1 MRIKSDDRQD
11 LDPISPGIWIAMKIN
26 RSRFRSIQSNAGG
39 KVMNKNLLL
48 LGGIG
53 LGAGLMYIFDPDRG
67 RRRRTTA
74 RDAAHHIV
82 NVLDDAVGKTSR
94 DLSNRAQG
102 LVAELDSIF
111 RCEDAD
117 DDVVAARV
125 RSKLGRAVSHPH
137 AVQVAVNQG
146 RVTLSGQIL
155 ATEVDQLLNRVWSV
169 RGVTG
174 VENRLEAHEQAGDLS
189 SLQGGTPHR
198 GETSELMQSDWSP
211 AIRFLAGIGGG
222 ALTLYGARRKDIFS
236 AAVGLGLVTRSLTNM
251 GMEDL
256 IGLDGGQGIAVQK
269 TITIN
274 APVRKV
280 FELWSRHENFPHFM
294 SRVRKVKDLGNGRY
308 HWTVVGP
315 AGIPVEWEALIT
327 KLEPD
332 RLIAWQSA
340 PGSMIEQRGI
350 VRFRSEG
357 DDNTVVDVR
366 LSYYP
371 PAGAI
376 GHAIASLFGADPK
389 SEMDDDLMRMKS
401 FIETGHQ
408 PHDAGEGQA
417 RRVSVH

>member
-1 MRIKSDDRQD
+1 M
-11 LDPISPGIWIAMKIN
+11 N
-26 RSRFRSIQSNAGG
+26 R
-39 KVMNKNLLL
+39 NLLL
-48 LGGIG
+48 LSGIG

-67 RRRRTTA
+67 RRRRATA

-82 NVLDDAVGKTSR
+82 NAIDDAVGKTSR

-111 RCEDAD
+111 RCEEAD
-117 DDVVAARV
+117 NDVVAERV

-137 AVQVAVNQG
+137 AIHVDVNQG

-155 ATEVDQLLNRVWSV
+155 ASEVDQLLKRVWSV

-174 VENRLEAHEQAGDLS
+174 VENRLKAHEQPGGVS
-189 SLQGGTPHR
+189 SLQGGIPRH
-198 GETSELMQSDWSP
+198 GETPELMQSNWSP
-211 AIRFLAGIGGG
+211 AIRFLVGIGGG

-236 AAVGLGLVTRSLTNM
+236 AAAGLGLVTRSLTNM

-256 IGLDGGQGIAVQK
+256 IGLRGSHGITVQK

-294 SRVRKVKDLGNGRY
+294 SRVLEVKDLGNGRY
-308 HWTVVGP
+308 HWTVAGP
-315 AGIPVEWEALIT
+315 AGIPVEWEAVIT
-327 KLEPD
+327 NLEPD

-340 PGSMIEQRGI
+340 PGSTVEQQGM
-350 VRFRSEG
+350 VQFRPDG
-357 DDNTVVDVR
+357 DDKTVVDVR

-371 PAGAI
+371 PAGAV
-376 GHAIASLFGADPK
+376 GHAVASLFGADPK

-408 PHDAGEGQA
+408 PHDASERQMRGA
-417 RRVSVH
+417 SVH

>member
-1 MRIKSDDRQD
+1 M
-11 LDPISPGIWIAMKIN
+11 N
-26 RSRFRSIQSNAGG
+26 R
-39 KVMNKNLLL
+39 NLLF

-67 RRRRTTA
+67 RRRRATA

-82 NVLDDAVGKTSR
+82 NAFDDALGKTSR
-94 DLSNRAQG
+94 DMSNRAQG
-102 LVAELDSIF
+102 FVAELNSIL
-111 RCEDAD
+111 RCEEAD
-117 DDVVAARV
+117 DDVVAERI

-137 AVQVAVNQG
+137 AIHVSVNQG

-155 ATEVDQLLNRVWSV
+155 AREVDQLLNRVWSV

-174 VENRLEAHEQAGDLS
+174 VENRLEAYEQPGGVS
-189 SLQGGTPHR
+189 SLQGGIPHR
-198 GETSELMQSDWSP
+198 GETPELTQSNWSP
-211 AIRFLAGIGGG
+211 AIRFLVGIGGG
-222 ALTLYGARRKDIFS
+222 ALALYGARRKDIFS

-256 IGLDGGQGIAVQK
+256 IGLGGSHGITVQK

-274 APVRKV
+274 APIKKV

-294 SRVRKVKDLGNGRY
+294 SRVREVKDLGNGRY
-308 HWTVVGP
+308 HWTVAGP
-315 AGIPVEWEALIT
+315 AGIPVEWEAVIT

-340 PGSMIEQRGI
+340 PGSTIEQHGI
-350 VRFRSEG
+350 VQFRPDGG
-357 DDNTVVDVR
+357 DKTVVDVR

-371 PAGAI
+371 PAGAV

-408 PHDAGEGQA
+408 PHDASERQMRGA
-417 RRVSVH
+417 SVH

>member
-1 MRIKSDDRQD
+1 
-11 LDPISPGIWIAMKIN
+11 
-26 RSRFRSIQSNAGG
+26 
-39 KVMNKNLLL
+39 MNKNLLF

-53 LGAGLMYIFDPDRG
+53 LGAGLMYIFDPDKG
-67 RRRRTTA
+67 RRRRATA
-74 RDAAHHIV
+74 RDAAHHIA
-82 NVLDDAVGKTSR
+82 NALDDAVGKTSR
-94 DLSNRAQG
+94 DLSNRARG
-102 LVAELDSIF
+102 LVAELNSVF
-111 RCEDAD
+111 RCEEAD

-137 AVQVAVNQG
+137 AIQFAVNQG

-155 ATEVDQLLNRVWSV
+155 AGEVDQLLKRVRTV

-174 VENRLEAHEQAGDLS
+174 VENRLEAHERAGGVS

-198 GETSELMQSDWSP
+198 GETPELMQSNWSP
-211 AIRFLAGIGGG
+211 AIRLLAGIGGG

-236 AAVGLGLVTRSLTNM
+236 ATVGLGLVTRSLTNM
-251 GMEDL
+251 EMKDL
-256 IGLDGGQGIAVQK
+256 IGLDVGHGITVRK

-274 APVRKV
+274 APVGKV
-280 FELWSRHENFPHFM
+280 FELWSRHENFPRFM
-294 SRVRKVKDLGNGRY
+294 SRVREVKDLGNGRY
-308 HWTVVGP
+308 HWTVAGP
-315 AGIPVEWEALIT
+315 AGIPVEWEAVIT

-340 PGSMIEQRGI
+340 PDSMIEQHGM
-350 VRFRSEG
+350 VRFRPDGG
-357 DDNTVVDVR
+357 DKTVVDVR

-408 PHDAGEGQA
+408 PHDAYEKQMRG
-417 RRVSVH
+417 SPVH

>member
-1 MRIKSDDRQD
+1 M
-11 LDPISPGIWIAMKIN
+11 N
-26 RSRFRSIQSNAGG
+26 R
-39 KVMNKNLLL
+39 NLLF

-53 LGAGLMYIFDPDRG
+53 LGAGLMCLFDPDKG
-67 RRRRTTA
+67 RRRRATA

-82 NVLDDAVGKTSR
+82 NAFDDAVGKTSR
-94 DLSNRAQG
+94 DLSNRARG

-111 RCEDAD
+111 RCEEAD
-117 DDVVAARV
+117 DDVIAERI

-137 AVQVAVNQG
+137 AIHVAANQG
-146 RVTLSGQIL
+146 RVTLSGQVL
-155 ATEVDQLLNRVWSV
+155 ASEVDQLLKRVWSV

-174 VENRLEAHEQAGDLS
+174 VENRLEAHEQPGDIS
-189 SLQGGTPHR
+189 SLQGGIPRR
-198 GETSELMQSDWSP
+198 GETPELMQSNWSP
-211 AIRFLAGIGGG
+211 AIRFLVGIGGG

-256 IGLDGGQGIAVQK
+256 IGLRGSHGITVQK

-280 FELWSRHENFPHFM
+280 FELWSRHENFPQFM
-294 SRVRKVKDLGNGRY
+294 SRVREVKDLGNGRY
-308 HWTVVGP
+308 HWTVAGP
-315 AGIPVEWEALIT
+315 AGIPVEWEAVIA

-340 PGSMIEQRGI
+340 PGSTVEQQGM
-350 VRFRSEG
+350 VQFRPDG
-357 DDNTVVDVR
+357 DDKTVVDVR

-371 PAGAI
+371 PAGEL

-408 PHDAGEGQA
+408 PHDASERQMRGA
-417 RRVSVH
+417 SVH

>member
-1 MRIKSDDRQD
+1 M
-11 LDPISPGIWIAMKIN
+11 N
-26 RSRFRSIQSNAGG
+26 R
-39 KVMNKNLLL
+39 NLLF
-48 LGGIG
+48 LGGIS

-74 RDAAHHIV
+74 RDAAHHIA
-82 NVLDDAVGKTSR
+82 NTFDDAVGKTSR

-111 RCEDAD
+111 RCEKAD

-137 AVQVAVNQG
+137 AIQVAVNQG
-146 RVTLSGQIL
+146 RVTLRGQIL
-155 ATEVDQLLNRVWSV
+155 AREVDQLLKRVWSV

-174 VENRLEAHEQAGDLS
+174 VENRLEAHEQAGGVS
-189 SLQGGTPHR
+189 SLQGGKQHH
-198 GETSELMQSDWSP
+198 GETPELMQSNWSP
-211 AIRFLAGIGGG
+211 GIRFLVGIGGG
-222 ALTLYGARRKDIFS
+222 ALALYGARRKNIFS

-256 IGLDGGQGIAVQK
+256 IGLDGGHGIAVQK

-280 FELWSRHENFPHFM
+280 FELWSRHENFPSFM
-294 SRVRKVKDLGNGRY
+294 SRVREVKDLGNGRY
-308 HWTVVGP
+308 HWTVAGP
-315 AGIPVEWEALIT
+315 AGIPVEWEAVIT

-340 PGSMIEQRGI
+340 PGSMIEQHGM
-350 VRFRSEG
+350 VQFRSDG
-357 DDNTVVDVR
+357 DDKTVIDVR

-371 PAGAI
+371 PAGEF

-408 PHDAGEGQA
+408 PHDASERPLRGA
-417 RRVSVH
+417 SVH

>member
-1 MRIKSDDRQD
+1 M
-11 LDPISPGIWIAMKIN
+11 N
-26 RSRFRSIQSNAGG
+26 REGSRFRSRQSNAGG
-39 KVMNKNLLL
+39 KVMKRNLLF

-53 LGAGLMYIFDPDRG
+53 LGAGLMYMFDPDRG
-67 RRRRTTA
+67 RRRRATA

-82 NVLDDAVGKTSR
+82 NAFDDTVGKTSR

-102 LVAELDSIF
+102 IVAELNSIF
-111 RCEDAD
+111 RCEEAD

-137 AVQVAVNQG
+137 AIQG
-146 RVTLSGQIL
+146 RVMLSGQIL
-155 ATEVDQLLNRVWSV
+155 ASEVDQLLERVRSV

-174 VENRLEAHEQAGDLS
+174 VENRLEANEQAEGVS
-189 SLQGGTPHR
+189 SLQGGAPHP
-198 GETSELMQSDWSP
+198 GETSELMQSNWSP

-222 ALTLYGARRKDIFS
+222 ALTLYGARRKDVFS

-251 GMEDL
+251 EMKDL
-256 IGLDGGQGIAVQK
+256 IGLDGGHGITVRK

-280 FELWSRHENFPHFM
+280 FELWSRHENFPSFM
-294 SRVRKVKDLGNGRY
+294 SRVREVKDLGNGRY
-308 HWTVVGP
+308 HWTVAGP
-315 AGIPVEWEALIT
+315 AGIPVEWEAVIT

-340 PGSMIEQRGI
+340 PGSMVEQLGM
-350 VRFRSEG
+350 VRFRPDG
-357 DDNTVVDVR
+357 DDKTVVDVR

-371 PAGAI
+371 LAGAV

-408 PHDAGEGQA
+408 PHDAYEKQMRG
-417 RRVSVH
+417 SPVH

>member
-1 MRIKSDDRQD
+1 M
-11 LDPISPGIWIAMKIN
+11 N
-26 RSRFRSIQSNAGG
+26 R
-39 KVMNKNLLL
+39 NLLL
-48 LGGIG
+48 LGGLG
-53 LGAGLMYIFDPDRG
+53 LGAGLMYMFDPDRG
-67 RRRRTTA
+67 RRRRATA
-74 RDAAHHIV
+74 RDAAHHMV
-82 NVLDDAVGKTSR
+82 NSFDDAVEKTSR

-102 LVAELDSIF
+102 LVAELDSVF
-111 RCEDAD
+111 KCEEAD
-117 DDVVAARV
+117 DDVVAERV

-137 AVQVAVNQG
+137 AIHVAVNQG

-155 ATEVDQLLNRVWSV
+155 ASEVDQLLKRVWSV

-174 VENRLEAHEQAGDLS
+174 IENNLEAHEQVGGIS
-189 SLQGGTPHR
+189 SLQGGTPHH
-198 GETSELMQSDWSP
+198 GETPELMQSNWSP
-211 AIRFLAGIGGG
+211 AIRFLTGVGGG
-222 ALTLYGARRKDIFS
+222 ALALYGARRKDIFS

-251 GMEDL
+251 EMKDL
-256 IGLDGGQGIAVQK
+256 IGLNGSHGINVRK

-274 APVRKV
+274 APVGKV

-294 SRVRKVKDLGNGRY
+294 SRVREVKDLGNGRY
-308 HWTVVGP
+308 HWTVAGPVG
-315 AGIPVEWEALIT
+315 ISVEWEAVIT

-340 PGSMIEQRGI
+340 PGSTVEQQGM
-350 VRFRSEG
+350 VKFRPDG
-357 DDNTVVDVR
+357 DDKTVVDVR

-408 PHDAGEGQA
+408 PHDAYEREMRGA
-417 RRVSVH
+417 SVH

>member
-1 MRIKSDDRQD
+1 M
-11 LDPISPGIWIAMKIN
+11 N
-26 RSRFRSIQSNAGG
+26 R
-39 KVMNKNLLL
+39 NLLF

-53 LGAGLMYIFDPDRG
+53 LGAGLMYIFDPDKG
-67 RRRRTTA
+67 RRRRATA

-82 NVLDDAVGKTSR
+82 NAIDDAVGKTSR

-111 RCEDAD
+111 RCEEAD
-117 DDVVAARV
+117 EDVVAERV

-137 AVQVAVNQG
+137 AIHVDVNQG

-155 ATEVDQLLNRVWSV
+155 ASEVDQLLNRVWSV

-174 VENRLEAHEQAGDLS
+174 VENRLEAHGQPGDVSL
-189 SLQGGTPHR
+189 LQGGIPRR
-198 GETSELMQSDWSP
+198 GETPELMQSNWSP
-211 AIRFLAGIGGG
+211 AIRFLVGIGGG
-222 ALTLYGARRKDIFS
+222 AITLYGARRKDIFS

-251 GMEDL
+251 GVEDL
-256 IGLDGGQGIAVQK
+256 IGLGGSHGITVQK
-269 TITIN
+269 TISIN
-274 APVRKV
+274 APIKKV
-280 FELWSRHENFPHFM
+280 FELWSRHENFPRFM
-294 SRVRKVKDLGNGRY
+294 SRVREVKDLGNGRY
-308 HWTVVGP
+308 HWTVAGP
-315 AGIPVEWEALIT
+315 AGIPVEWEAVIT

-340 PGSMIEQRGI
+340 PGSMVEQQGI
-350 VRFRSEG
+350 VQFRPDG
-357 DDNTVVDVR
+357 DDKTVVDVR

-371 PAGAI
+371 LAGAV

-408 PHDAGEGQA
+408 PHDASERQMRGA
-417 RRVSVH
+417 SVH

>member
-1 MRIKSDDRQD
+1 VFPRGLQFLNTQVKNALNKKGVVFDQD
-11 LDPISPGIWIAMKIN
+11 NQILEE
-26 RSRFRSIQSNAGG
+26 
-39 KVMNKNLLL
+39 VMNRNLLF

-67 RRRRTTA
+67 RRRRATA

-82 NVLDDAVGKTSR
+82 NDLNSAVGKTSR

-102 LVAELDSIF
+102 LVAELNSIF
-111 RCEDAD
+111 RCEEAD

-137 AVQVAVNQG
+137 AIQFAVNQG

-155 ATEVDQLLNRVWSV
+155 AGEVDQLLERVRTV

-174 VENRLEAHEQAGDLS
+174 VENRLEAHERAGGVS

-198 GETSELMQSDWSP
+198 GETPELMQSNWSP
-211 AIRFLAGIGGG
+211 AIRLLAGIGGG
-222 ALTLYGARRKDIFS
+222 ALALYGARRKDIFS
-236 AAVGLGLVTRSLTNM
+236 ATVGLGLVTRSLTNM
-251 GMEDL
+251 EMKDL
-256 IGLDGGQGIAVQK
+256 IGLDVGHGITVRK

-274 APVRKV
+274 APVGKV
-280 FELWSRHENFPHFM
+280 FELWSRHENFPRFM
-294 SRVRKVKDLGNGRY
+294 SRVREVKDLGNGRY
-308 HWTVVGP
+308 HWTVAGP
-315 AGIPVEWEALIT
+315 AGIPVEWEAVIT

-340 PGSMIEQRGI
+340 PDSMIEQHGM
-350 VRFRSEG
+350 VRFRPDGG
-357 DDNTVVDVR
+357 DKTVVDVR

-408 PHDAGEGQA
+408 PHDAYEKQMRG
-417 RRVSVH
+417 SPVH

>member
-1 MRIKSDDRQD
+1 
-11 LDPISPGIWIAMKIN
+11 
-26 RSRFRSIQSNAGG
+26 
-39 KVMNKNLLL
+39 MNKNLLF

-53 LGAGLMYIFDPDRG
+53 LGAGLMYMFDPDKG
-67 RRRRTTA
+67 RRRRATA
-74 RDAAHHIV
+74 RGAAHHMV
-82 NVLDDAVGKTSR
+82 NAFDDAVGKTSR

-102 LVAELDSIF
+102 LAAELNSIF
-111 RCEDAD
+111 RCEEAD
-117 DDVVAARV
+117 DDVIAARV

-155 ATEVDQLLNRVWSV
+155 ASEVDQFINRVWSV

-174 VENRLEAHEQAGDLS
+174 VENRLEAHERAGGVS
-189 SLQGGTPHR
+189 SLQGGTPHH
-198 GETSELMQSDWSP
+198 GETPELMQSNWSP
-211 AIRFLAGIGGG
+211 GIRFLAGIGGG

-256 IGLDGGQGIAVQK
+256 IGLNGGRGIAVQK

-274 APVRKV
+274 APVGKV
-280 FELWSRHENFPHFM
+280 FELWSRHENFPRFM
-294 SRVRKVKDLGNGRY
+294 SRVREVKDLGDGRY
-308 HWTVVGP
+308 HWTVAGP
-315 AGIPVEWEALIT
+315 AGIPVEWEAVIT
-327 KLEPD
+327 KLEPN

-340 PGSMIEQRGI
+340 PGSMIEQQGI
-350 VRFRSEG
+350 VRFRSDG
-357 DDNTVVDVR
+357 DDKTEVDVR

-371 PAGAI
+371 PAGAV

-401 FIETGHQ
+401 FVETGHQ
-408 PHDAGEGQA
+408 PHDASERQMRGA
-417 RRVSVH
+417 SVH